1 MGFEIEVHHFSP
13 YSMMRDRLDFKLKEK
28 LQEVEVDRNQRAA
41 TMHDET
47 QKVES
52 TQSSVQVSKL
62 QKLLFQFT
70 VAEEKVDA
78 IVQRRR
84 SFMNNSENFFG
95 STTSTTDTSYA
106 PVFYTSLTFNYF
118 SHNLLVSSYFP

>member
-1 MGFEIEVHHFSP
+1 
-13 YSMMRDRLDFKLKEK
+13 MMRDRLDFKLKEK